1 MIMTVGD
8 AYSIA
13 PGRQA
18 WVVGDKKY
26 VTYEFNNSGKHYAF
40 DQVVKNSLVVLIGSS
55 ATLEAPFTSR

>member
-1 MIMTVGD
+1 MTAGD

-26 VTYEFNNSGKHYAF
+26 VHMNLTMLANIVLF
-40 DQVVKNSLVVLIGSS
+40 DKVVKNSLIVLIGSS